1 MTREQALLKDLREQ
15 RIIEEAQSR
24 SEATYRGRFD
34 ASESGR
40 LMNRYEQETRREF
53 IKTYELLKKECKADI
68 KLTQAVSGKEV
79 TSKSSV
85 SLSPSSTPPVS
96 RNEATERAARGWK
109 RGVKGQCW
117 EVPGG
122 AKRGRKGRKRRR

>member
-53 IKTYELLKKECKADI
+53 IKTYELLKKECKAEI
-68 KLTQAVSGKEV
+68 KLAQAGSGKDV
-79 TSKSSV
+79 TSNTSV
-85 SLSPSSTPPVS
+85 SVSPSATPSDS
-96 RNEATERAARGWK
+96 RNEATQGAAR
-109 RGVKGQCW
+109 
-117 EVPGG
+117 
-122 AKRGRKGRKRRR
+122 